1 MVAVLQRSRPA
12 CDRVCDRAR
21 GATSSDR
28 DANVDVNEAVEG
40 PGQPI
45 KMGNVTRMLA
55 LVVLARVVA
64 QDEDANARML
74 PFHSFVAP
82 FVAMAPNTMRRTVS
96 DEWTAYGDTEVLQS
110 FARLTPEKGKSVGAL
125 WSNFPVGDAAA
136 SDRLSVVLKFR
147 ISGRAPAEQ
156 RGEGVALWLAANG
169 FTRGPSFGSTEIFH
183 GVGILFDTRLRKV
196 RVVASDRFPGDDPR
210 REPNLVAADCE
221 AGSLRY
227 DANRDDFGHAN
238 ASRARVVATSKRV
251 RVLIDERN
259 RNRWR
264 VCADVDLPD
273 RVAESATWLSSLRIG
288 VSGATGASADVH
300 DVLSL
305 ETFADSRAHDRHLN
319 SGWRKFLPGGDAA
332 PVDDARLA
340 KIEDMVNW
348 MTFKLEHLNHV
359 FEHSTAAFANAVDRG
374 GDEFGLLVADEADR
388 LAALERVVDERLKEK
403 IEDRFEKLQGEF
415 DALFEEKL
423 NHAHTGL
430 AASLE
435 RNLHAEVSPFDGAW
449 RTPFQVLLV
458 AHVAFAAFALVAFYN
473 VKTFI

>member
-1 MVAVLQRSRPA
+1 
-12 CDRVCDRAR
+12 
-21 GATSSDR
+21 
-28 DANVDVNEAVEG
+28 
-40 PGQPI
+40 
-45 KMGNVTRMLA
+45 
-55 LVVLARVVA
+55 
-64 QDEDANARML
+64 
-74 PFHSFVAP
+74 
-82 FVAMAPNTMRRTVS
+82 
-96 DEWTAYGDTEVLQS
+96 
-110 FARLTPEKGKSVGAL
+110 
-125 WSNFPVGDAAA
+125 
-136 SDRLSVVLKFR
+136 
-147 ISGRAPAEQ
+147 
-156 RGEGVALWLAANG
+156 
-169 FTRGPSFGSTEIFH
+169 
-183 GVGILFDTRLRKV
+183 
-196 RVVASDRFPGDDPR
+196 
-210 REPNLVAADCE
+210 
-221 AGSLRY
+221 
-227 DANRDDFGHAN
+227 
-238 ASRARVVATSKRV
+238 
-251 RVLIDERN
+251 
-259 RNRWR
+259 
-264 VCADVDLPD
+264 
-273 RVAESATWLSSLRIG
+273 
-288 VSGATGASADVH
+288 
-300 DVLSL
+300 VLSL

-319 SGWRKFLPGGDAA
+319 SGWRKFLAGGDA

-348 MTFKLEHLNHV
+348 MTFKLEHLDHV

>member
-1 MVAVLQRSRPA
+1 
-12 CDRVCDRAR
+12 
-21 GATSSDR
+21 
-28 DANVDVNEAVEG
+28 
-40 PGQPI
+40 
-45 KMGNVTRMLA
+45 MGNVTRMLA

-169 FTRGPSFGSTEIFH
+169 FTRGPSFGSTEVFH

-259 RNRWR
+259 R
-264 VCADVDLPD
+264 
-273 RVAESATWLSSLRIG
+273 T
-288 VSGATGASADVH
+288 
-300 DVLSL
+300 
-305 ETFADSRAHDRHLN
+305 
-319 SGWRKFLPGGDAA
+319 
-332 PVDDARLA
+332 
-340 KIEDMVNW
+340 
-348 MTFKLEHLNHV
+348 HLNHV

-458 AHVAFAAFALVAFYN
+458 AHVAFAAFALVAF
-473 VKTFI
+473 

>member
-1 MVAVLQRSRPA
+1 
-12 CDRVCDRAR
+12 
-21 GATSSDR
+21 
-28 DANVDVNEAVEG
+28 
-40 PGQPI
+40 
-45 KMGNVTRMLA
+45 MGNVTRMLA

-136 SDRLSVVLKFR
+136 SDRLSVVL
-147 ISGRAPAEQ
+147 
-156 RGEGVALWLAANG
+156 
-169 FTRGPSFGSTEIFH
+169 
-183 GVGILFDTRLRKV
+183 
-196 RVVASDRFPGDDPR
+196 
-210 REPNLVAADCE
+210 
-221 AGSLRY
+221 
-227 DANRDDFGHAN
+227 
-238 ASRARVVATSKRV
+238 
-251 RVLIDERN
+251 
-259 RNRWR
+259 
-264 VCADVDLPD
+264 
-273 RVAESATWLSSLRIG
+273 RIG

-305 ETFADSRAHDRHLN
+305 ETFADSRARPPPQQRLAQVP
-319 SGWRKFLPGGDAA
+319 PGGA

-449 RTPFQVLLV
+449 RTPFQ
-458 AHVAFAAFALVAFYN
+458 
-473 VKTFI
+473 TFI